1 MKGTFS
7 LRSEINGIDRKVLL
21 TLPNPHYE
29 RIIAKNKYL
38 DGVVMNSNDKKEYLP
53 VHVILGAN
61 DHDLIKTST
70 PTRIGNMGQPI
81 AENTRFGWIIM
92 SPGQED
98 EDSTLMYTRTAHEDY
113 MKMCSLDALGIGE
126 RSEGIQSSVY
136 DEFKEQL
143 YQRDDG
149 MCEV

>member
-1 MKGTFS
+1 MAS
-7 LRSEINGIDRKVLL
+7 IERVLL

-29 RIIAKNKYL
+29 KIIAKNKHL
-38 DGVVMNSNDKKEYLP
+38 DGVVMNDNDKKKFLP

-61 DHDLIKTST
+61 DYALIKIST

-81 AENTRFGWIIM
+81 AENTRFGWIII

-98 EDSTLMYTRTAHEDY
+98 EDSTLKYTRTAHEDY
-113 MKMCSLDALGIGE
+113 TEMCSLDVLGVEE

-143 YQRDDG
+143 YQQDDG
-149 MCEV
+149 R